1 MMALMEVLIVS
12 FEFFD
17 RQTGIMIVVPGE
29 YEVFYGNSS
38 DPKDLKTL
46 KIMISK

>member
-1 MMALMEVLIVS
+1 MTITS
-12 FEFFD
+12 
-17 RQTGIMIVVPGE
+17 GE

-46 KIMISK
+46 SIAIL